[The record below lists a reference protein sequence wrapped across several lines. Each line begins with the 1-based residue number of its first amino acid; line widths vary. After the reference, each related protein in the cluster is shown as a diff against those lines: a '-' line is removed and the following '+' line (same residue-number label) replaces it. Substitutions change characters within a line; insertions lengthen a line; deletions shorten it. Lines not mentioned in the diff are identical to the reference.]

1 VSLANYKKSISDIKS
16 VFNLAQTS
24 HYQVVFGGF
33 SSELRSYLSDRG
45 VSLSFMNENAGL
57 LCSSAQLPTTSF
69 ATADIRGAYTGVNEK
84 FAHTRMYDPITLEF
98 YVDSQYKVLKMF
110 EYWMEFIS
118 SGSNESVNSPG
129 YYYRMRY
136 PIEYKVD
143 STQIIKFDK
152 DYNYGFGYMFYGLFP
167 ISMSAPVVSYQAS
180 DILRVSVTFN
190 YERYICAKTTETTVS
205 NVIGSLVNQIFNNS
219 NTSNTSNSSN
229 SSNNTQTERL
239 IFRTGQSLGNESG
252 VRGVTF
258 NSGNVNPTIR

>member
-1 VSLANYKKSISDIKS
+1 MSLANYKKSISDIKS

-33 SSELRSYLSDRG
+33 STPLMSYLSERG

-98 YVDSQYKVLKMF
+98 YVDSQYRVLKML

-118 SGSNESVNSPG
+118 SGSGEVLNSAG

-136 PIEYKVD
+136 PEEYKVNA
-143 STQIIKFDK
+143 TQIIKFDR
-152 DYNYGFGYMFYGLFP
+152 DYNAGVGYIFYGLFP
-167 ISMSAPVVSYQAS
+167 ISMSAPVVSYQSS
-180 DILRVSVTFN
+180 DTLRVSVTFN
-190 YERYICAKTTETTVS
+190 YDRYATSVDSSLMKKLFST
-205 NVIGSLVNQIFNNS
+205 IGL
-219 NTSNTSNSSN
+219 
-229 SSNNTQTERL
+229 
-239 IFRTGQSLGNESG
+239 
-252 VRGVTF
+252 
-258 NSGNVNPTIR
+258 